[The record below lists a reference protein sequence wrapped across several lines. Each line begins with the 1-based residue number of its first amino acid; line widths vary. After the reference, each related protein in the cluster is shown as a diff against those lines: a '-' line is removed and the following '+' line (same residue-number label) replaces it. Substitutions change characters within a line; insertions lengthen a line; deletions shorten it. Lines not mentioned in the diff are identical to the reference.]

1 MGVTGL
7 WSVVSPCAR
16 PVKIETMAKKR
27 CAVDASIWVYQFL
40 KAVRDKEG
48 NQLRNSHVV
57 GFFRRI
63 CKLLFFGIKPVF
75 VFDGGAPTLKRQT
88 ISGRKSRREGRR
100 EDAVRT
106 AGKLLAL
113 QMQRRAEDEDQK
125 RRDEA
130 AAPPTTHQAPEREEE
145 EEVPENP
152 VYVDE
157 LQMTQQERTQSR
169 KFKKKDQYHLPDLDV
184 PMAEMGGPNDPR
196 VMSLEELQEYARQF
210 ETGEDINVYD
220 FSKIDFNSPFFLSLP
235 ATDRYNIL
243 NAARM
248 RSRLRMGYSK
258 DQLEEMFPD
267 RMAFSRFQVE
277 RVRERHE
284 LTKRLMQVGTSEDG
298 LFDAENMGRVAGEKG
313 KEYVLVK
320 NEGVE
325 GGWALGVI
333 GNENK
338 DEGKRDKPIDI
349 EEYER
354 RQQQVPEES
363 SSSSQE
369 DEQHDRSEEIMKKR
383 RAFYAAREK
392 EVQPSISH
400 ALEKHEKDDNALF
413 VAEDAN
419 GRKNQSDESSSDG
432 DSGDEAAQ
440 LQIAIAMSMQ
450 RVGGKT
456 TDSEK
461 GAASEARGS
470 NTKSVNFAES
480 ERVDLTEDKDVMR
493 INGPKG
499 QGGIEND
506 RNYDSDEDQMD
517 FEGALAESRKS
528 KHRPQSRSRP
538 SHPAANDPVESQP
551 KSKPNQS
558 SFGGPLP
565 FEKLDLGSSLLSKK
579 KMAQIE
585 EQNAGGFEKDA
596 DQSPRERAVT
606 PPPWFSGD
614 VEKDLEAQK
623 AIELEDRQRESKAE
637 EDAQYEFQSMAELQ
651 PKHSPEVVNLDEIHE
666 RNNET
671 IEISSSDDEVVETID
686 KPIPQAP
693 VEDSEVRMGDVADKV
708 RVEPPE
714 NPKELAQETQLDQPS
729 KSQSLQP
736 PESDGVSNKAQEQM
750 RVPSTEVSQRISE
763 EPSQRVAQDITLLE
777 SDDEPLPWE
786 ASDQED
792 IPAKGQQKLSPVPA
806 DRRTESE
813 NQQSDRSE
821 SPDVYM
827 PTEEVLQSYA
837 DRAAPSRAHSDHPAH
852 ASNEQE
858 AVIPSTGAADQ
869 QIPVEDGV
877 EGQEL
882 DSDSEDEELME
893 QLAMEAEEHA
903 RFASNLNNK
912 SHRQNIEEYEAELK
926 ALRTQQKKDRRDADE
941 VTQIMISECQQ
952 LLKLFGL
959 PYITAPMEAEA
970 QCAELVSLG
979 LVDGIVTDDSDVFLF
994 GGTRVY
1000 KNMFNQAKFV
1010 ECYLASDFE
1019 KEFDLTRE
1027 KLISIAHL
1035 LGSDYTEGIPGIG
1048 PVTALEILTEFPNRL
1063 EDFKT
1068 WWTGVQSGAPA
1079 TEEDRRSPF
1088 RKKFRKNSTKLFL
1101 PPTFPDQRVKL
1112 AYTQPEVDS
1121 DPNSFHWGIPDLD
1134 GLRSFLMS
1142 TIGWNQERTDEVL
1155 VPVIKDINQRENEG
1169 TQANITHFMCGS
1181 VGAGAFAPRVRNE
1194 GKSRRMESALEK
1206 MAERARARNQ
1216 EQASA
1221 RDDEQNR
1228 ATPESRNADDRG
1240 DVPRT
1245 GKKRGRG
1252 KKPTSRANNPE
1263 DENNAGKDISS
1274 RKRRRAKK

>member
-1 MGVTGL
+1 MRRYIWTRL
-7 WSVVSPCAR
+7 ANS
-16 PVKIETMAKKR
+16 EKKR

-113 QMQRRAEDEDQK
+113 QMQRRAEEEDQK
-125 RRDEA
+125 SRDEA
-130 AAPPTTHQAPEREEE
+130 ASAASATHQAPAREEA
-145 EEVPENP
+145 EVPENP

-157 LQMTQQERTQSR
+157 LHMTQQERTQSR
-169 KFKKKDQYHLPDLDV
+169 KFKKKDQYHLPDLNV
-184 PMAEMGGPNDPR
+184 PLAEMGGPNDPR
-196 VMSLEELQEYARQF
+196 VMSLEELQQYARQF

-220 FSKIDFNSPFFLSLP
+220 FSKIDFNGPFFQSLP

-258 DQLEEMFPD
+258 DQLEDMFPD

-298 LFDAENMGRVAGEKG
+298 LFDSDNTGRVAGEKG

-338 DEGKRDKPIDI
+338 DEGKRHKPIDI

-354 RQQQVPEES
+354 KQRRVSEES
-363 SSSSQE
+363 SSEEE
-369 DEQHDRSEEIMKKR
+369 DEQRDDPEEIMKR
-383 RAFYAAREK
+383 RQAFYAARQK
-392 EVQPSISH
+392 EAQPS
-400 ALEKHEKDDNALF
+400 AADAPERHEKPTNALF
-413 VAEDAN
+413 VAEDVN
-419 GRKNQSDESSSDG
+419 GQQNQLDELSEEES

-450 RVGGKT
+450 GVEE
-456 TDSEK
+456 EK
-461 GAASEARGS
+461 PDGAKAAALEPQPPNTKKVKFAHSEA
-470 NTKSVNFAES
+470 A
-480 ERVDLTEDKDVMR
+480 DLNDYKDVARSHGHERQHHNEM
-493 INGPKG
+493 
-499 QGGIEND
+499 E
-506 RNYDSDEDQMD
+506 RNHDSDEDQMD
-517 FEGALAESRKS
+517 FEGALAESRQS
-528 KHRPQSRSRP
+528 KYRSESPFQP
-538 SHPAANDPVESQP
+538 SHAATRDRVRSP
-551 KSKPNQS
+551 SKRPENS
-558 SFGGPLP
+558 GFDGPLP
-565 FEKLDLGSSLLSKK
+565 FERLNLGSSLLGKK

-585 EQNAGGFEKDA
+585 DQNAGGFEKDVG
-596 DQSPRERAVT
+596 QSPKERAVT

-623 AIELEDRQRESKAE
+623 AIELEDRQRERKAKDE
-637 EDAQYEFQSMAELQ
+637 AQYEFQSMAELQ
-651 PKHSPEVVNLDEIHE
+651 PRRSPEVVDLDEIDE
-666 RNNET
+666 RKNET
-671 IEISSSDDEVVETID
+671 IEISSSDDEDVEIVG
-686 KPIPQAP
+686 KPVSQAP
-693 VEDSEVRMGDVADKV
+693 LKDNEVGMGDVADKV

-714 NPKELAQETQLDQPS
+714 NSKEPAQERQLDRPSNAQGLQPS
-729 KSQSLQP
+729 
-736 PESDGVSNKAQEQM
+736 ESHDISNKAQEQM
-750 RVPSTEVSQRISE
+750 QMAPTEVSKPTSLK
-763 EPSQRVAQDITLLE
+763 PPPNVAQDVNSPE
-777 SDDEPLPWE
+777 SDDEPLQWE

-792 IPAKGQQKLSPVPA
+792 VQVNDQPN
-806 DRRTESE
+806 ESE
-813 NQQSDRSE
+813 DQQSDRSE

-827 PTEEVLQSYA
+827 PSEEVLQSYA
-837 DRAAPSRAHSDHPAH
+837 TREVPSRAFSNDA
-852 ASNEQE
+852 ASPRNEQDT
-858 AVIPSTGAADQ
+858 VIPSNGAADQ
-869 QIPVEDGV
+869 QLPVEDGA
-877 EGQEL
+877 EGSEFY
-882 DSDSEDEELME
+882 SDSEDGELME

-979 LVDGIVTDDSDVFLF
+979 LVDGIVTDDSDAFLF

-1019 KEFDLTRE
+1019 RDFALSRD

-1048 PVTALEILTEFPNRL
+1048 PVTALEILTEFPSSL

-1068 WWTGVQSGAPA
+1068 WWTGVQSGAAA
-1079 TEEDRRSPF
+1079 TEEDKKSPF

-1101 PPTFPDQRVKL
+1101 PPAFPDQRVHL

-1121 DPNSFHWGIPDLD
+1121 DPNAFQWGIPDLD

-1142 TIGWNQERTDEVL
+1142 TIGWSQERTDEVL

-1169 TQANITHFMCGS
+1169 TQANITQFMGGS

-1194 GKSRRMESALEK
+1194 GKSRRMESALDK

-1216 EQASA
+1216 DQAGAPNDGQNGATAEAGNTPVLVS
-1221 RDDEQNR
+1221 DD
-1228 ATPESRNADDRG
+1228 DG
-1240 DVPRT
+1240 DVAQT
-1245 GKKRGRG
+1245 GTKRARAKKSTRREN
-1252 KKPTSRANNPE
+1252 KAENANGAE
-1263 DENNAGKDISS
+1263 SGQQTSS
-1274 RKRRRAKK
+1274 RKRRRART